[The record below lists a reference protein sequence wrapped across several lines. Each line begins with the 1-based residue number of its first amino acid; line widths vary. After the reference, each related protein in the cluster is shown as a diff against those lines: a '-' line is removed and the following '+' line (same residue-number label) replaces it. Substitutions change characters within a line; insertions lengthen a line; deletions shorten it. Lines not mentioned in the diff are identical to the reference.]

1 MSQGMLV
8 PGNAKVLDDVPGP
21 SSCGGKYPTCKGM
34 NACQGP
40 TDVGHVALAL
50 LVMWISTLRMPR
62 GVLSRQ
68 MDVSRT
74 PLSGACSSASKE
86 ETPHDA
92 MEDGRGNAPFIPP
105 FTAASFCTESG
116 ILTSRQVA
124 PGNGW
129 GEPCGVGG
137 GRGCGT

>member
-1 MSQGMLV
+1 
-8 PGNAKVLDDVPGP
+8 
-21 SSCGGKYPTCKGM
+21 
-34 NACQGP
+34 
-40 TDVGHVALAL
+40 
-50 LVMWISTLRMPR
+50 
-62 GVLSRQ
+62 
-68 MDVSRT
+68 MD
-74 PLSGACSSASKE
+74 E
-86 ETPHDA
+86 NPHDA

-137 GRGCGT
+137 GGGDGHKRYRAPEGRAASGLERTYLTINEEIRTSGTKTT